1 MSDRRPGRTGRPLA
15 AALISVA
22 LLVAAC
28 GHPVAQ
34 AQAGAAP
41 LGLLVLP
48 EMAGAAGRWPSGR
61 TLNDGQLDLAQLRG
75 RIVVLNAF
83 ASWCWPCQQELPSL
97 VAASRSLTDVAFVG
111 LDVNDSAT
119 AARGFLAA
127 EGATYPVIADPQ
139 GALLAR
145 FTLSPTRGLPIT
157 FLIDQDGRVA
167 GRILGQATVD
177 LVEAAV
183 DRLSRTGA

>member
-1 MSDRRPGRTGRPLA
+1 MSDRPPGRSDRQLA
-15 AALISVA
+15 AALIAVA

-28 GHPVAQ
+28 GHPVSQ
-34 AQAGAAP
+34 AQADAAP

-48 EMAGAAGRWPSGR
+48 EGQRPAAPAISGR
-61 TLNDGQLDLAQLRG
+61 TLDAGQLDLAQLHG

-111 LDVNDSAT
+111 LDVNDSAP

-127 EGATYPVIADPQ
+127 EGASYPVISDPQ

-167 GRILGQATVD
+167 GRILGQATIA
-177 LVEAAV
+177 LVQAAV
-183 DRLSRTGA
+183 DRLSRTGS